1 MLQYISKQYIAKA
14 LTLFAALLLFGGCKS
29 TAKTINDKPL
39 SEYHGLYTPS
49 NTKAVQQA
57 LHTNH
62 PDYDWGLWGHNL
74 VKVIHGELTDEMYAT
89 IDGRRTHDQFCFSS
103 PALYKAVRAYIL
115 DQYGYGNAHYSERIT
130 IMPMDNKLACLCPR
144 CRAAG
149 NTPGNATPAVTAF
162 ITRLAKEFPRHQF
175 CTSAYHTTKQAPA
188 KALPDNVGVLISSFP
203 LPVQV
208 DFTKSKGYTEFMQM
222 VKAWKNRC
230 SRIYIWDY
238 ERNFD
243 DYLSPFPCLLAMQSR
258 LRLYA
263 KLGLQGVFFN
273 GSGDDWSAF
282 DDMQTD
288 VLARLMDNPD
298 LNVRDAVADYFSQH
312 YPVTASIL
320 TNYYWGLEERARQ
333 SNCVLP
339 LYGTMQDMCR
349 AYLDPTAFVT
359 FRRQLDKASK
369 QTMGD
374 ERHRLNALLTGLAYT
389 QLELYR
395 CGLITKDPD
404 NAAEMREILKGHSEI
419 KGMVNRDEVGHT
431 INDYLKL
438 WK

>member
-1 MLQYISKQYIAKA
+1 MLMLQYISKLSVACA
-14 LTLFAALLLFGGCKS
+14 AALLTGGCNG
-29 TAKTINDKPL
+29 TARTVAVEPL

-49 NTKAVQQA
+49 NTKEVQQA

-74 VKVIHGELTDEMYAT
+74 VKALRGQLTDDMFAT
-89 IDGRRTHDQFCFSS
+89 IDGRRTHDQLCFSS
-103 PALYKAVRAYIL
+103 PALYKAARAYIL
-115 DQYGYGNAHYSERIT
+115 DQFGYGSADYSERIT

-149 NTPGNATPAVTAF
+149 NTPGNATPAVTSF
-162 ITRLAKEFPRHQF
+162 ITRLAEEFPRHRF
-175 CTSAYHTTKQAPA
+175 FTSAYHTTRQAPT
-188 KALPDNVGVLISSFP
+188 KALPANVGVLISSFP
-203 LPVQV
+203 LPVQC
-208 DFTKSKGYTEFMQM
+208 DFGQGKGYKEFLQM
-222 VKAWKNRC
+222 VRAWKERC
-230 SRIYIWDY
+230 GRIYVWDY

-243 DYLSPFPCLLAMQSR
+243 DYLSPFPCLLSMQAR
-258 LRLYA
+258 LRLYRR
-263 KLGLQGVFFN
+263 LGLQGVFFN

-298 LNVRDAVADYFSQH
+298 LNVKEAVADYFRLH
-312 YPVTASIL
+312 YPITASIL
-320 TNYYWGLEERARQ
+320 TPYYWGLEERTRR

-349 AYLDPTAFVT
+349 AYLDPEAFVR
-359 FRRQLDKASK
+359 FRSELDKASK

-389 QLELYR
+389 QLEMYR
-395 CGLITKDPD
+395 CGLIAKNADA
-404 NAAEMREILKGHSEI
+404 AAEMREILRGHNEI
-419 KGMVNRDEVGHT
+419 KGMANRDESGHA
-431 INDYLKL
+431 IDDYLRL